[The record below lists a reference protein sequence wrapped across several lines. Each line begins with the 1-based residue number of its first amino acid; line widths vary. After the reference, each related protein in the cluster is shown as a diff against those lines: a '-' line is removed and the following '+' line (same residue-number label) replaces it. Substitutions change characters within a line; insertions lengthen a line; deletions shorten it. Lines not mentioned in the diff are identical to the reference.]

1 MDKRKK
7 LRGNEN
13 KEVKK
18 SVKFEILIPLDR
30 KYDIEIF
37 SLVLVIKTSDII
49 VIVCRKLLITKIY
62 GGCFVWLI
70 FAPDTPLYTLHYS
83 WTGLVLTGNNG
94 QQQATTRYQDAKV
107 LRVRLDLDIIGRLG
121 PYGPYWTPPPPRFLI
136 FSSDCKSVRV

>member
-7 LRGNEN
+7 LRGNQN

-70 FAPDTPLYTLHYS
+70 FAPDTSLYTLHYS
-83 WTGLVLTGNNG
+83 WTGNNG
-94 QQQATTRYQDAKV
+94 QQQATTRYQDAKPGV
-107 LRVRLDLDIIGRLG
+107 E
-121 PYGPYWTPPPPRFLI
+121 
-136 FSSDCKSVRV
+136 C